1 METWKLQALLAALFA
16 GLTSV
21 LAKSGMTALGAD
33 LALAVRTAV
42 VFLFI
47 AVNTALFLGP
57 QPLAPLRQIAAR
69 DLWLLV
75 LSGVTAALSWIFYFR
90 AVKTGT
96 VSYVALVDKGSILV
110 TLLLSFWLLHE
121 PFTPKIACG
130 AILILAGILT
140 LAYK

>member
-1 METWKLQALLAALFA
+1 MEPWKIQALLAALFA

-33 LALAVRTAV
+33 VALAVRTFV

-47 AVNTALFLGP
+47 MANTFLFLGP
-57 QPLAPLRQIAAR
+57 QPLAPLRQAPAR

-90 AVKTGT
+90 AVKTGA

-110 TLLLSFWLLHE
+110 TLLLSFWLLKE

-130 AILILAGILT
+130 AILILAGLITLT
-140 LAYK
+140 SK

>member
-1 METWKLQALLAALFA
+1 MESWKIQALLAALFA

-21 LAKSGMTALGAD
+21 LAKSGMTVLGAD
-33 LALAVRTAV
+33 LALAVRTLV

-47 AVNTALFLGP
+47 AANTLFFLGP
-57 QPLAPLRQIAAR
+57 QPLAPLRQMAGR
-69 DLWLLV
+69 DLWLLT

-90 AVKTGT
+90 AVKTGA

-110 TLLLSFWLLHE
+110 TLLLSFWLLKE

-130 AILILAGILT
+130 AVLIFAGLITLT
-140 LAYK
+140 AK